1 MVDDADND
9 QENGKR
15 GPGRPKGSRN
25 RKRGPRRKRRVG
37 TDTIAATIR
46 GGLLAGKS
54 TEAILEDVRKEF
66 PDARTTEATVHNYRS
81 ELRRRGAELETVR
94 KNKSEPVKSG
104 QKQKVPDERKKVSH
118 IIRDGLLNGLSPQAI
133 IAEVKAA
140 APASKASRA
149 AITNERSRL
158 RKEGHD
164 VPTVRDAK
172 EKPAKPAKAKK
183 RILSSVIRDELLAGK
198 SNAEILELV
207 KAEFP
212 EAKSHRSRIFMLRSQ
227 MRKEGANVPSAREV
241 TKQPAKK
248 NVSVPVAAGQAAAPA
263 YPARKT
269 APETTVAIA
278 CDHAGVELKN
288 ALAQMMRQ
296 YGLSILDLGTHNGDS
311 VDYPDFANAVAQALA
326 WGQASRGVIICGSGI
341 GVSMAIN
348 RHRHVRAALCT
359 SGLMARLARQH
370 NDANVLALGA
380 RLIGE
385 DVAKE
390 CLEQFLHTKFEGGRH
405 NRRIEKM
412 S

>member
-1 MVDDADND
+1 MADDSNNHE
-9 QENGKR
+9 ENNRR

-66 PDARTTEATVHNYRS
+66 PNARTTEATVHNYRS

-94 KNKSEPVKSG
+94 KGKTPSTKSS
-104 QKQKVPDERKKVSH
+104 KQSVPEDRKKVSH
-118 IIRDGLLNGLSPQAI
+118 IIREGLLRGLSPQAI
-133 IAEVKAA
+133 IAEVKTVS
-140 APASKASRA
+140 PASRASRA
-149 AITNERSRL
+149 AITNERARL

-164 VPTVRDAK
+164 IPTVRDAK
-172 EKPAKPAKAKK
+172 EKSAKINKPRK
-183 RILSSVIRDELLAGK
+183 RTLSSVIREELLAGK
-198 SNAEILELV
+198 SNAEILKAV
-207 KAEFP
+207 QAEFP
-212 EAKSHRSRIFMLRSQ
+212 EAKSHRNRIFMLRSQ
-227 MRKEGANVPSAREV
+227 MRKEGADIPAAREV
-241 TKQPAKK
+241 AKRSAQKPEPASNTEAQPA
-248 NVSVPVAAGQAAAPA
+248 PV
-263 YPARKT
+263 YMARKA
-269 APETTVAIA
+269 APETTIAIA
-278 CDHAGVELKN
+278 CDHAGVELKQ
-288 ALAQMMRQ
+288 ALSQMLRK
-296 YGLSILDLGTHNGDS
+296 YGLNVLDLGTNNGDS

-326 WGQASRGVIICGSGI
+326 WGQASRGVVICGSGI
-341 GVSMAIN
+341 GISMAIN

-385 DVAKE
+385 EVARE

>member
-1 MVDDADND
+1 MADDTDNN
-9 QENGKR
+9 QENKR

-66 PDARTTEATVHNYRS
+66 PKARTTEATVHNYRS

-94 KNKSEPVKSG
+94 KGNATSASSRKRAESG
-104 QKQKVPDERKKVSH
+104 DRKKVSH
-118 IIRDGLLNGLSPQAI
+118 IIREGLLKGLSPQAI
-133 IAEVKAA
+133 ISEVKSVS
-140 APASKASRA
+140 PASKASRA

-164 VPTVRDAK
+164 IPTVRDEK
-172 EKPAKPAKAKK
+172 EKAAKTTKPKK
-183 RILSSVIRDELLAGK
+183 RTLSSAIREELLAGK
-198 SNAEILELV
+198 SNAEILEIAQ
-207 KAEFP
+207 AEFP
-212 EAKSHRSRIFMLRSQ
+212 EAKSHRNRIFMLRSQ
-227 MRKEGANVPSAREV
+227 MRKEGADIPAAREV
-241 TKQPAKK
+241 AKRWEPKQAPAPKAK
-248 NVSVPVAAGQAAAPA
+248 SQLSVPGYMTQKA
-263 YPARKT
+263 
-269 APETTVAIA
+269 APETTIAIA
-278 CDHAGVELKN
+278 CDHAGVGLKN
-288 ALAQMMRQ
+288 ALSQMLGQ
-296 YGLSILDLGTHNGDS
+296 YGINVLDLGTDNGNS
-311 VDYPDFANAVAQALA
+311 VDYPDYANAVAQALA
-326 WGQASRGVIICGSGI
+326 WGQASRGIVICGSGI
-341 GVSMAIN
+341 GISMAIN

-359 SGLMARLARQH
+359 SGLMARFARQH

-385 DVAKE
+385 EVAKE

-405 NRRIEKM
+405 TRRIEKM